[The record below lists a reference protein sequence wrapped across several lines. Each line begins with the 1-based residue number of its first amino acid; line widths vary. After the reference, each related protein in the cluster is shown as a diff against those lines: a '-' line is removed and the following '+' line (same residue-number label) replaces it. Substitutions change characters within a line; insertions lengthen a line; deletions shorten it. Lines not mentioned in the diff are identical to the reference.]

1 MKVIRTNE
9 EEIINAC
16 LDMMDKLRVM
26 PPLSVEC
33 DKETGIQIVGRNG
46 AIGASPDMPRDL
58 TKQYLTHELGSLL
71 DETSL

>member
-1 MKVIRTNE
+1 MKVIRSKE

-16 LDMMDKLRVM
+16 LDMMDRLRTM
-26 PPLSVEC
+26 PALSIEC

-58 TKQYLTHELGSLL
+58 TAQYLTHELGSLL
-71 DETSL
+71 DDA